1 MGVVVGVQLSGSM
14 SEKTLVTRPRLTPVD
29 RRQLVM
35 RTVDV
40 ELLIEE
46 DHPARAI
53 WELVGRLDLS
63 RYYAEV
69 GAVEGR
75 AGREHTDPQV
85 LISLWLYAYSRGISS
100 AREVARR
107 CEYEPAFQWVCALEA
122 IGYHTLSDF
131 RSGHQAALKDLF
143 VQVLGMLS
151 AESLITLERVTLDGT
166 KIKANA
172 GGNTFRRR
180 EKLEAHLQLAR
191 EQVRLMEEQAAE
203 EERMAKRQVAARR
216 RAARQRQSR
225 LEAAVREVER
235 MQNEKKE
242 DRESFVARASSS
254 DPEARVMRN
263 GEGGTAPSYNVQ
275 LLTDTTQGM
284 IVNVEATT
292 DAVDHHQLESALERC
307 AQTLGRHPQQV
318 VADGDYTNHAS
329 VQAAANHGV
338 DFYGSWQES
347 WKAGERDAQGRS
359 GEFLS
364 SAFPYDA
371 EQDGF
376 TCPAGET
383 LTRQA
388 TQKREH
394 GVRIHVYR
402 APRKACRNCALRSH
416 CAPPKARPA
425 WVRSISR
432 LEEPAATRAFKAK
445 MATEEAQQIYAQRSR
460 IAEFPHAWIKE
471 RCGLRQFRCR
481 GRLKATL
488 EATWAAL
495 SYNLMRWFALR
506 RRSTLT
512 EAALA
517 LA

>member
-1 MGVVVGVQLSGSM
+1 M
-14 SEKTLVTRPRLTPVD
+14 STTNPVTRPRLVSVN
-29 RRQLVM
+29 RRQMVM
-35 RTVDV
+35 RAIEV
-40 ELLIEE
+40 ERLIEA

-63 RYYAEV
+63 RYYAAIA
-69 GAVEGR
+69 AVEGR
-75 AGREHTDPQV
+75 AGRDHTDPQV

-107 CEYEPAFQWVCALEA
+107 CEYEPAFQWLCGLEP
-122 IGYHTLSDF
+122 INYHTLSDF
-131 RSGHQAALKDLF
+131 RSDPKAALDNLF

-151 AESLITLERVTLDGT
+151 AEGLITLERVTLDGT

-172 GGNTFRRR
+172 GGNTFRRQ

-191 EQVRLMEEQAAE
+191 EQVGLMEKQSRDEEQ
-203 EERMAKRQVAARR
+203 MARRQVAARR

-235 MQNEKKE
+235 MQGEKKE
-242 DRESFVARASSS
+242 DRDDFVARASST

-263 GEGGTAPSYNVQ
+263 GEGGTVPSYNVQ
-275 LLTDTTQGM
+275 VLTDAAHGL
-284 IVNVEATT
+284 IVNVDATT
-292 DAVDHHQLESALERC
+292 DAVDHHQLAPALERC
-307 AQTLGRHPQQV
+307 EQTLGRHPQQV

-329 VQAAANHGV
+329 VQVAASGGV

-347 WKAGERDAQGRS
+347 WKPGERDAQGRR
-359 GEFLS
+359 GAFLA

-371 EQDGF
+371 GQDCF

-383 LTRQA
+383 LTHQA
-388 TQKREH
+388 TQNRKQ
-394 GVRIHVYR
+394 GIRIHVYR
-402 APRKACRNCALRSH
+402 APKAACRTCALRRQ
-416 CAPPKARPA
+416 CAPQKARPA
-425 WVRSISR
+425 WVRSIAR
-432 LEEPAATRAFKAK
+432 LEEPAATLAFKAK
-445 MATEEAQQIYAQRSR
+445 MATEAAQQIYAQRSR

-495 SYNLMRWFALR
+495 SYNLTRWFALR
-506 RRSTLT
+506 RRPTLT
-512 EAALA
+512 DAALA
-517 LA
+517 PA